1 MAKKELVLIGAG
13 KIGRGYMADI
23 FNRAGYKL
31 TFLEYS
37 EELVKKLNAQGSYTV
52 FMSRK
57 QERDIINFQIGGYTA
72 YCTETEREAC
82 LQAIAQTNYVTVH
95 VYPGACESIGHLI
108 GDAVKL
114 RMEQGNTEPLD
125 ILTCVNFQDPA
136 NIFRGYA
143 LERMETEAQRQF
155 LEEHVGFV
163 ETLIFRNGGIP
174 TPEMLAVDPIC
185 VSASDNTHWPVDKE
199 AFKGCPPEGIEM
211 DLQDNFAARLC
222 YKVWAGNMSHCGQA
236 FYGRLYG
243 YTYLYESSL
252 NPYIFKN
259 NALAKREASFGICT
273 EYQVPQELLDS
284 NKNSKPQR
292 FDPQAVNTNDKD
304 TLNRVGADP
313 IRKLRRN
320 DRFIGPALLAMKHGK
335 VPFFLARGAAAGF
348 YFVNPEDAAACEI
361 QEFIKEN
368 GIEKAV
374 EKYCQLDLNNQEENF
389 LYQLIVANYYD
400 LGDYD
405 PVDVDYMK

>member
-313 IRKLRRN
+313 IRKLRRQRPLYRP
-320 DRFIGPALLAMKHGK
+320 RFAGYEARKGSIFPGQRRSSR
-335 VPFFLARGAAAGF
+335 FLF
-348 YFVNPEDAAACEI
+348 
-361 QEFIKEN
+361 
-368 GIEKAV
+368 
-374 EKYCQLDLNNQEENF
+374 CQSGRCSCLRDTG
-389 LYQLIVANYYD
+389 VH
-400 LGDYD
+400 
-405 PVDVDYMK
+405 

>member
-1 MAKKELVLIGAG
+1 MNIPENSSKNSTARAAIRCFRAV
-13 KIGRGYMADI
+13 
-23 FNRAGYKL
+23 NRKGISSTSKSAVIPL
-31 TFLEYS
+31 T
-37 EELVKKLNAQGSYTV
+37 V
-52 FMSRK
+52 RK
-57 QERDIINFQIGGYTA
+57 P
-72 YCTETEREAC
+72 EREAC

-222 YKVWAGNMSHCGQA
+222 YKVWAGNMVALRAGLLRQIIWI
-236 FYGRLYG
+236 
-243 YTYLYESSL
+243 YLSL
-252 NPYIFKN
+252 RI
-259 NALAKREASFGICT
+259 LAE
-273 EYQVPQELLDS
+273 
-284 NKNSKPQR
+284 
-292 FDPQAVNTNDKD
+292 
-304 TLNRVGADP
+304 
-313 IRKLRRN
+313 
-320 DRFIGPALLAMKHGK
+320 
-335 VPFFLARGAAAGF
+335 
-348 YFVNPEDAAACEI
+348 
-361 QEFIKEN
+361 
-368 GIEKAV
+368 
-374 EKYCQLDLNNQEENF
+374 
-389 LYQLIVANYYD
+389 
-400 LGDYD
+400 
-405 PVDVDYMK
+405 PVYL